1 MKKKVVSAQE
11 VKDNILM
18 LKGKMLQIKVNKGR
32 KRILRYNG
40 EIDEVM
46 PSLFT
51 MTIVG
56 EKNISKLSCSYS
68 DVICGDVILTEKK

>member
-1 MKKKVVSAQE
+1 MKRKAVSAKE
-11 VKDNILM
+11 IRDNVAA
-18 LKGKMLQIKVNKGR
+18 LKGKLLQIKVNKGR
-32 KRILRYNG
+32 KRVVKYSG
-40 EIDEVM
+40 EIDEVL

-56 EKNISKLSCSYS
+56 EKHLSKLSCSYS

>member
-1 MKKKVVSAQE
+1 MKKKVVSAQD
-11 VKDNILM
+11 VKDNVSA

-32 KRILRYNG
+32 KRIIKYSG
-40 EIDEVM
+40 EIDEIL

-56 EKNISKLSCSYS
+56 EKNISRLSCSYS
-68 DVICGDVILTEKK
+68 DIICGDVILTEKK

>member
-1 MKKKVVSAQE
+1 MKKKAVSAQE
-11 VKDNILM
+11 VKDNITA

-32 KRILRYNG
+32 KRIIKYSG
-40 EIDEVM
+40 TIEEVL

-51 MTIVG
+51 KNIVG
-56 EKNISKLSCSYS
+56 EKNISHLSCSYS

>member
-1 MKKKVVSAQE
+1 MKKKVVSVAE
-11 VKDNILM
+11 VRDNIVG

-32 KRILRYNG
+32 KRIVRYNG
-40 EIDEVM
+40 EIEEVL

-51 MTIVG
+51 MIIVG
-56 EKNISKLSCSYS
+56 EKNVSRLSCSYS

>member
-1 MKKKVVSAQE
+1 MKKKSVSVAE
-11 VKDNILM
+11 VRDNIEG

-32 KRILRYNG
+32 KRIVRYSG
-40 EIDEVM
+40 EIEEVL

-56 EKNISKLSCSYS
+56 EKNLSRLSCSYS
-68 DVICGDVILTEKK
+68 DVICGDVVLTEKK

>member
-1 MKKKVVSAQE
+1 MKKKVVSAQD
-11 VKDNILM
+11 VKDNVSA

-32 KRILRYNG
+32 KRIIKYSG
-40 EIDEVM
+40 EIDEIL

-56 EKNISKLSCSYS
+56 EKNISRLSCSYN
-68 DVICGDVILTEKK
+68 DIICGDVILTEKK